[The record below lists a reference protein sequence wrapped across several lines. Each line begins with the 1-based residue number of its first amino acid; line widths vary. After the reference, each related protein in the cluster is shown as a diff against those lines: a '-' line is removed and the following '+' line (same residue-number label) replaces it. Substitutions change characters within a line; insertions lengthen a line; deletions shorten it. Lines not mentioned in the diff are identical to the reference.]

1 MDWINILVSV
11 ALIILTLIFVIK
23 MVVEY
28 KKSKSID
35 EKVLFWGVGIV
46 VFFPITFF
54 YLDFYNVPSKI
65 GWINNINS
73 NEWLNIIFTYAV
85 GILSAL
91 IGAYMTI
98 RSVKMSIDEQEKVRK
113 EEEKKK
119 ALPLLKISAVEQ
131 YDYRYKYMQ
140 FSCFFTEESK
150 ERKRKNISDTANVTI
165 KLENVGMRELYDLY
179 IGDIQSSVFKEDNE
193 YHKMHPI
200 IYKDD
205 YVCINLNFYEMGN
218 YDKDLSDEKYHT
230 MINFMT
236 FNCYFK
242 DCYNNWYYQTLQVS
256 LMYNLKKDVPIKE
269 RALNISVS
277 NTEII
282 SPPIEI
288 DERDLPWENGKTLC
302 YH

>member
-1 MDWINILVSV
+1 MDWISIVLV
-11 ALIILTLIFVIK
+11 IMTLIFVVKTI
-23 MVVEY
+23 VEY
-28 KKSKSID
+28 KKSKSIN

-46 VFFPITFF
+46 VFFPITIF
-54 YLDFYNVPSKI
+54 YLDFCNIPSKI

-73 NEWLNIIFTYAV
+73 NEWLNIIFTYTV

-119 ALPLLKISAVEQ
+119 ALPLLKINAEKE

-150 ERKRKNISDTANVTI
+150 ERKRKDIPDTANVTI

-205 YVCINLNFYEMGN
+205 SICINLSFYEMGN
-218 YDKDLSDEKYHT
+218 YDKDLSDEKYDT

-256 LMYNLKKDVPIKE
+256 LMYNLMKDIPIDE

-288 DERDLPWENGKTLC
+288 KECDLPWANGKSLC

>member
-1 MDWINILVSV
+1 MNLISIGLIMINIIF
-11 ALIILTLIFVIK
+11 IIKTIK
-23 MVVEY
+23 EY

-35 EKVLFWGVGIV
+35 EKVLFCGVGIV
-46 VFFPITFF
+46 IFFPITMF
-54 YLDFYNVPSKI
+54 YLDFYNIPSKF
-65 GWINNINS
+65 GWIS
-73 NEWLNIIFTYAV
+73 KVDSSEWLNIIFTYVV

-98 RSVKMSIDEQEKVRK
+98 RSVKMSIEEQEKVRK
-113 EEEKKK
+113 NEEKIK
-119 ALPLLKISAVEQ
+119 ALPLLKISPEEQ

-150 ERKRKNISDTANVTI
+150 KRKRKDIADTANVTI
-165 KLENVGMRELYDLY
+165 KLQNVGMRELYDLY

-193 YHKMHPI
+193 YHKIYPV

-205 YVCINLNFYEMGN
+205 YVCINLSFYEMGS
-218 YDKDLSDEKYHT
+218 YDKDTSDEKYHT
-230 MINFMT
+230 MVNFMT

-256 LMYNLKKDVPIKE
+256 LMYNLNKDVPINE

-288 DERDLPWENGKTLC
+288 KESDLPWNNGKSLC
-302 YH
+302 HHI